1 MRRHCLPSYI
11 MTRYPIASLPLPPV
25 KDRLIAS
32 LTPDPVPDPSVASFQ
47 RGTLQVCPSIQRR
60 SRILDTSA
68 HYSFTTPFPVPFP
81 YSIPAPPNPDDRDS
95 VVRNIESWLTE
106 KEPLTELPSA
116 LNADSRVDVIQKSG
130 LRKYAATRNDFAKT
144 RLLLG
149 LSQSCIDDLLPA
161 LDVGDA
167 FAILGK
173 PALDPSE
180 VSSPPDEDTQ
190 HTQATLAP
198 QASQELIDV
207 LSGYSALMTP
217 LPDSEGYSPNDP
229 SYAPW
234 SLRYSGH
241 QFGIW
246 AGPLGDGRAV
256 SIRARSRPSFCCG
269 NAHVMG
275 LILLA
280 CS

>member
-1 MRRHCLPSYI
+1 MRRHLCLPPSV

-25 KDRLIAS
+25 KDRLTAS
-32 LTPDPVPDPSVASFQ
+32 LTPDPAHGPSVASFQ
-47 RGTLQVCPSIQRR
+47 RDTLQNHPSVQRR

-81 YSIPAPPNPDDRDS
+81 YNIPAPPNPEDRDS
-95 VVRNIESWLTE
+95 VIRGIEGWLKD
-106 KEPLTELPSA
+106 KEPLAKLPLSPHVG
-116 LNADSRVDVIQKSG
+116 LESDEIIQGSG
-130 LRKYAATRNDFAKT
+130 LRKYAAAGNGFVKT

-149 LSQSCIDDLLPA
+149 FSQSCVDDLLPA

-173 PALDPSE
+173 PTLDASA
-180 VSSPPDEDTQ
+180 VSSPQSE
-190 HTQATLAP
+190 HTQPTQSL

-207 LSGYSALMTP
+207 LSGYSTLMTP
-217 LPDSEGYSPNDP
+217 FPDSEGSNSNDP

-256 SIRARSRPSFCCG
+256 SIRAHLRLSPR
-269 NAHVMG
+269 
-275 LILLA
+275 
-280 CS
+280 